1 MNILHWESASSNG
14 LYSIEKKKHVQKVR
28 IIKYLYLNGQETNA
42 GICQWLSISAPT
54 STGLLNEL
62 ISDGLVKKRGRGE
75 SSGGRKPDLF
85 VLRDNCIF
93 VLAID
98 IGKYKTEMAIF
109 NNNNENVTGSRFFSL
124 CLDNTINTV
133 DILHKHATEL
143 INNSGINPMQLMSIG
158 INMPG
163 LIDSQEGINYTYLY
177 FDNISLKKLLESK
190 LERPVYIENDA
201 KARALAEYRFGLAYG
216 KKDVLVLF
224 LDWGIGLGMIL
235 DGKIYRGTTGFA
247 GEFSHINMI
256 ENGQLCNCGKQGCLE
271 TVASGTALVKL
282 AMKGL
287 RARKSSILDN
297 IASQELNKIEPSIIV
312 EAAHR
317 GDQYAINILGEV
329 GYNLGKG
336 ISILIQLFNPELIV
350 LSGKMAEANH
360 FLTTPIQQALNEYC
374 MPQLLSKTS
383 IKVSELG
390 ERAGIMASVAIV
402 MEHIFE

>member
-1 MNILHWESASSNG
+1 
-14 LYSIEKKKHVQKVR
+14 
-28 IIKYLYLNGQETNA
+28 
-42 GICQWLSISAPT
+42 
-54 STGLLNEL
+54 
-62 ISDGLVKKRGRGE
+62 
-75 SSGGRKPDLF
+75 
-85 VLRDNCIF
+85 
-93 VLAID
+93 
-98 IGKYKTEMAIF
+98 
-109 NNNNENVTGSRFFSL
+109 
-124 CLDNTINTV
+124 
-133 DILHKHATEL
+133 
-143 INNSGINPMQLMSIG
+143 
-158 INMPG
+158 
-163 LIDSQEGINYTYLY
+163 
-177 FDNISLKKLLESK
+177 LKKLLESK

-390 ERAGIMASVAIV
+390 ERAGILASVAIV